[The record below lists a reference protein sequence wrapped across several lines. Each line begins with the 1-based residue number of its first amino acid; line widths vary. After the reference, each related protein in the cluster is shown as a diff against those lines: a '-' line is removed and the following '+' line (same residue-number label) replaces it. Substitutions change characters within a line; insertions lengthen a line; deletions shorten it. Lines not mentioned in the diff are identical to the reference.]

1 MQVVDFLHP
10 EQALARLHPLGL
22 TDDWADKL
30 AGESFTSP
38 NQRVTHEHYSQV
50 GALLRRVSAGCCCT
64 ASAPVALRLQIQ
76 RRHQYQQHCDLTTP
90 CRILH

>member
-1 MQVVDFLHP
+1 MTSSNAGHLVFW
-10 EQALARLHPLGL
+10 QALARLHPLGL

-50 GALLRRVSAGCCCT
+50 GPLLRQCPWAAVAPPWRPWRSSCRSSVGANSCSMVSW
-64 ASAPVALRLQIQ
+64 Q
-76 RRHQYQQHCDLTTP
+76 
-90 CRILH
+90 

>member
-1 MQVVDFLHP
+1 MLKSLHP
-10 EQALARLHPLGL
+10 RQALARLHPLGL

-50 GALLRRVSAGCCCT
+50 GPLLRHVSAGCCCAAT
-64 ASAPVALRLQIQ
+64 APVALKLQI
-76 RRHQYQQHCDLTTP
+76 
-90 CRILH
+90 